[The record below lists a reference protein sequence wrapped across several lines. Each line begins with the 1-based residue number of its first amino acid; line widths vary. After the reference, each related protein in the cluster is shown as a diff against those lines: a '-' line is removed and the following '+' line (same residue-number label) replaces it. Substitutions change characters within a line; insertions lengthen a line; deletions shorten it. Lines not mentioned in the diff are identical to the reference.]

1 MATIKIKRSSTATAV
16 GPENEGE
23 ISANLTDKK
32 IFVGLGTGAG
42 VATFVDEGQVDDKI
56 TNSLTSAFTYKGTVN
71 GNDQSSDVIAITAP
85 TALASVVKTGDYYKV
100 TTKGFL
106 NAHGALDNTSAFYV
120 NPNDGVVYN
129 GTGWDIIDN
138 TNSTVASSGASISV
152 TGSPDLGYDV
162 AVSTVDG
169 GAY

>member
-1 MATIKIKRSSTATAV
+1 MATIKIKRSSTAASV

-23 ISANLTDKK
+23 ISANLADKK
-32 IFVGLGTGAG
+32 IFVGLGTGVG
-42 VATFVDEGQVDDKI
+42 VATFVDEGQVDTKI

-71 GNDQSSDVIAITAP
+71 GNDQLSGATITAP
-85 TALASVVKTGDYYKV
+85 TSLAQVVKTGDYYKV
-100 TTKGFL
+100 ATKGFL
-106 NAHGALDNTSAFYV
+106 NAHGAPDNTSAFYV

-129 GTGWDIIDN
+129 GSSWDIIDN
-138 TNSTVASSGASISV
+138 TNSTVASSGASITV
-152 TGSPDLGYDV
+152 TGSSDLGYDV